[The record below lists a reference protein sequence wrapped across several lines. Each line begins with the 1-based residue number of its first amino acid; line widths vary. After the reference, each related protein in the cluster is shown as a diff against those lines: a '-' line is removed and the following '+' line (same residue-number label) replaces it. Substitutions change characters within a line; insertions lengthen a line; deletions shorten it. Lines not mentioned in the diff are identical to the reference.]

1 MCNAMRVG
9 IITIGNELLSGFTID
24 RNAAWIGQQLLS
36 SGIKVNVH
44 HTIPDDLGVIYDTLE
59 YQFREWRCDQ
69 IIVTGGLGPTVDDIT
84 VSSFLEY
91 FDDSHEFDKEYWEIL
106 SERFKRLNFKMPN
119 LNKNQAYKSKRGIM
133 IPNLVGTARGLHYTK
148 KHDSVLKSVKG
159 LIAGDKNRV
168 NFFALPGVPKEMKSM
183 FTNYVLPEIE
193 KSLKNKVVCKSI
205 RTTGVP
211 ESILQEKITD
221 IIDANKEKCDIAF
234 LPHRMLGVD
243 IRLTSSDNQLVVDLI
258 NSIVPRIKKY
268 VYGYDNDKLEQV
280 IADLLIQ
287 NNLTVSTAESCTS
300 GLLASRLTDV
310 PGSSQYFKGGSV
322 CYSNEL
328 KINDI
333 GVDRDLI
340 EKYGAVSEEVAE
352 SLAKNIAQKNNT
364 DIGIGITG
372 IAGPDGGTEKKP
384 VGLVF
389 VGIFYKNNLYIKRY
403 NLTPDRITN
412 RELTVTLCLN
422 EIRKILRNS

>member
-1 MCNAMRVG
+1 MRVG
-9 IITIGNELLSGFTID
+9 IITIGNELLSGFTVD

-44 HTIPDDLGVIYDTLE
+44 HTIPDDFGVIYDTLE

-159 LIAGDKNRV
+159 LITGDKNRV

-243 IRLTSSDNQLVVDLI
+243 IRLTSSNNQLVEDLI

-333 GVDRDLI
+333 GVDKDLI
-340 EKYGAVSEEVAE
+340 EKYGAVSEEAAE
-352 SLAKNIAQKNNT
+352 SLAKNIAKKNNT